1 METVSFGIKI
11 ALIIFGLGGVV
22 VLAIVP
28 GRASVPDSTTRT
40 RNINKLGSG
49 RASPDCRSD

>member
-22 VLAIVP
+22 ALAIVP
-28 GRASVPDSTTRT
+28 WTCIGWGLYD
-40 RNINKLGSG
+40 K
-49 RASPDCRSD
+49 DKKYQ